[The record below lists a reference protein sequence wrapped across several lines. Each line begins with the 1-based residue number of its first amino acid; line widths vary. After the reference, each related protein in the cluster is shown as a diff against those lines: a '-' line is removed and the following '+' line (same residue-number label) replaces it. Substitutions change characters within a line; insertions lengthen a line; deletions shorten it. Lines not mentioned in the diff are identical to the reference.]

1 MKLKPAAQSGVF
13 LASPFF
19 AAWAALAV
27 ALSLFASFLA
37 YDLNHEHGDLLRHE
51 GERLT
56 IQARVIHDH
65 ASHQLG
71 ALNRALLYVSD
82 HAPAWMDSPGGL
94 AQATREMPL
103 LVDATAAIRTMQIMD
118 SEGTIV
124 AITRPEFLGRNRSGE
139 AFFKIAK
146 AGANPDTLYVGPPFR
161 TLAGVWT
168 LNLVRLIPGAHGK
181 PAGFVST
188 TLDPVEFGFMLD
200 SVSLSDGSR
209 VRMGHGN
216 GRIFLQRPEK
226 QDDTSQPDA
235 PASADALTTRH
246 HASNQPQSLFS
257 GSLAPEEPPVL
268 IAQQTIRPPTLSMD
282 QPLIIGVA
290 RSLNDIMAP
299 WREMALWRGM
309 AFALFSVLSV
319 AGLFMLQRQLRLRDQ
334 QRLASEKRLQESED
348 LLNASQR
355 LSMVGGWAW
364 NVETQTM
371 YWSEETYRIHD
382 FAREEIEPGLTEH
395 ISRGV
400 ECYAP
405 EDRPVVMAAFQRCV
419 EEGEPYDLELPF
431 TTAKGRQLWIRTTAH
446 PICEDGKVVKVIGN
460 IMDITERKQIADID
474 AFLSQAG
481 SKTSDEPFFDS
492 LARFLAQTLQMDYVC
507 IDRLEGDNLNATTLS
522 VWHDGHFEDNV
533 TYALSD
539 TPCGDVVGQKI
550 CCFPASVSQ
559 FFPRDQA
566 LQDLRAESYIG
577 TTLWSHTGQPIGLIA
592 VIGRRPLDNRL
603 QAEAT
608 IERIAM
614 RAAGELERLIGELE
628 IKGLNADLEERVIA
642 RTAELESVNKA
653 LTLAKEAAETANV
666 AKSAFLSNM
675 SHEIRTPLNAIT
687 GMAHI
692 LRQSGL
698 TVQQTDKLD
707 KIEAA
712 GNHLLAI
719 INAILDLSK
728 IEAGKFTLDDAPVH
742 VEALLG
748 NISSMLGQK
757 ARSKGLRL
765 QIETVSLPH
774 NLHGDPTRCNRPCS
788 TTPAMPSSSPRLAT
802 LPSA

>member
-1 MKLKPAAQSGVF
+1 M
-13 LASPFF
+13 
-19 AAWAALAV
+19 
-27 ALSLFASFLA
+27 
-37 YDLNHEHGDLLRHE
+37 
-51 GERLT
+51 
-56 IQARVIHDH
+56 
-65 ASHQLG
+65 
-71 ALNRALLYVSD
+71 
-82 HAPAWMDSPGGL
+82 
-94 AQATREMPL
+94 
-103 LVDATAAIRTMQIMD
+103 
-118 SEGTIV
+118 
-124 AITRPEFLGRNRSGE
+124 
-139 AFFKIAK
+139 
-146 AGANPDTLYVGPPFR
+146 
-161 TLAGVWT
+161 
-168 LNLVRLIPGAHGK
+168 RLIPGAHGK

-299 WREMALWRGM
+299 WRVMALWRGM

-687 GMAHI
+687 
-692 LRQSGL
+692 
-698 TVQQTDKLD
+698 K
-707 KIEAA
+707 
-712 GNHLLAI
+712 
-719 INAILDLSK
+719 
-728 IEAGKFTLDDAPVH
+728 
-742 VEALLG
+742 
-748 NISSMLGQK
+748 SSM
-757 ARSKGLRL
+757 
-765 QIETVSLPH
+765 
-774 NLHGDPTRCNRPCS
+774 PCS
-788 TTPAMPSSSPRLAT
+788 TYPRSKPASSH
-802 LPSA
+802 